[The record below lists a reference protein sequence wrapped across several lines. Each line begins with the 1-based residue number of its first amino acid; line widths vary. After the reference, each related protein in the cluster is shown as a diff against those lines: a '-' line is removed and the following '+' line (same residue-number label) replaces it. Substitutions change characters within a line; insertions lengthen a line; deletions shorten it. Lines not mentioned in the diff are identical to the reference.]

1 VKKFLLAGILLFFCF
16 VLPLNVYSIGSGQ
29 GIGIQGS
36 FYRYQ
41 VTGYGP
47 MMITIVQ
54 DISYVISGIYSGRT
68 AISIVLWIIASIFLV
83 VATLKHLIRMDDG
96 DLNYLKQTGF
106 LIIGAGIMY
115 VVSCIAQFG
124 LFFNGSAGIS
134 MPTGGFF
141 LMLLGIGMMMYPSF
155 VPNLISKIA

>member
-1 VKKFLLAGILLFFCF
+1 
-16 VLPLNVYSIGSGQ
+16 
-29 GIGIQGS
+29 
-36 FYRYQ
+36 
-41 VTGYGP
+41 